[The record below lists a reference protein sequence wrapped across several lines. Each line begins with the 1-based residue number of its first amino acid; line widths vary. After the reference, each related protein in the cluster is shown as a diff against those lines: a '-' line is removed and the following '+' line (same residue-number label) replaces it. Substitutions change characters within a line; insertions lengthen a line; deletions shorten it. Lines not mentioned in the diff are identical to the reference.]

1 VSGSSNGDE
10 VGDEAATERRRGEAS
25 PLVGRRLAERLAR
38 RWSRATTSPDLAT
51 ARRTH
56 RTCPARQAMRKPR
69 KRPFK
74 LKAWEPA
81 EDELHRSVA
90 QWLDWMLL
98 PPALYTTFPAGWG
111 KMDPATAGRLRRS
124 GLKPGFPDI
133 LAFRPLSDG
142 MGRCIGIEL
151 KTEDGPLKQ
160 SQKEM
165 FPLLKAAGVDVYI
178 CRSVEEVVQTLVEQG
193 FPMRKT
199 IEMKVA

>member
-1 VSGSSNGDE
+1 
-10 VGDEAATERRRGEAS
+10 
-25 PLVGRRLAERLAR
+25 
-38 RWSRATTSPDLAT
+38 
-51 ARRTH
+51 
-56 RTCPARQAMRKPR
+56 MRKPR

-74 LKAWEPA
+74 LKAWEPS

-111 KMDPATAGRLRRS
+111 ELDNATAGRLKAS

-133 LAFRPLSDG
+133 LAFRP
-142 MGRCIGIEL
+142 GRCIGIEL
-151 KTEDGPLKQ
+151 KTSDGPLKQ

-165 FPLLKAAGVDVYI
+165 FPKLKAAGVDVYV
-178 CRSVEEVVQTLVEQG
+178 CRSVDEVVQVLVEQG

-199 IEMKVA
+199 ISMKVA